1 MSLFKRLLLSFLL
14 AILVPALLVG
24 VFSFRQVS
32 QAIEGEVSHSVK
44 QTVQL
49 VNQNIGT
56 HIRQA
61 VELSTV
67 VYINPAVQ
75 RMMSRRSPATWE
87 QLQDDV
93 NELREDIANVTRYQ
107 EMYTVRLFY
116 PDRGQFPSGF
126 DIAELQ
132 PLALL
137 ADSAA
142 YRALL
147 NSPSGMHWTAEPLL
161 PHLMRGEPYITLLRQ
176 VRDKENLTDLGVM
189 TVSMSERK
197 LWGIINDVKFGQS
210 GFVFILDNAGKVVSH
225 HNKSLLGE
233 DLSGKPYASP
243 ILHQMAGDF
252 MAKVDGEEYL
262 FVYQSIEGTPW
273 KLVGFHNARELR
285 NTVAVVRNAT
295 IIIALLCFG
304 IAIVYSIYTS
314 GWFARRI
321 GHLIKAMR
329 KLERGQLGTQ
339 VVLERRNRDEISQ
352 LYTHFNRMSNELQ
365 QQLETIHATNK
376 KMREAELKA
385 LQHQINPHFLYNTLD
400 SINWMAATR
409 YKAMDISMMVT
420 SLANLFRLSLNKSNE
435 MTTVSHELR
444 HVECYVAIQKIRFS
458 NEFDLKVELESG
470 TEQIGMIKLLLQP
483 LVENAILHG
492 FNEIDY
498 PGLITIHVMVQAEY
512 LLIDVEDNGFGCD
525 CDEMNERLQRTV
537 GDERQGYGLHNV
549 NERIKL
555 YYGAACGLQFT
566 APRHSAHGTRI
577 QVRLLAGMPGEV
589 NNAGQNVDC
598 R

>member
-1 MSLFKRLLLSFLL
+1 MSLFKRLLFSFLL

-24 VFSFRQVS
+24 VFSFHRVS
-32 QAIEGEVSHSVK
+32 QAIEDEVSHSVR

-56 HIRQA
+56 HISQA

-75 RMMSRRSPATWE
+75 RMMGRQTAATWE

-93 NELREDIANVTRYQ
+93 QELREDLANVTRYQ

-126 DIAELQ
+126 EMAELR
-132 PLALL
+132 PLDLL
-137 ADSAA
+137 EDTAA

-147 NSPSGMHWTAEPLL
+147 RSPGGMLWTSEPLL
-161 PHLMRGEPYITLLRQ
+161 PQLMRDEPYVTLLRL
-176 VRDKENLTDLGVM
+176 VRDKENLTELGVM
-189 TVSMSERK
+189 TVSMPERK
-197 LWGIINDVKFGQS
+197 LWGIVDDVKFGQA
-210 GFVFILDNAGKVVSH
+210 GFVFLMDNDGKVVSH
-225 HNKSLLGE
+225 HDKSLLGE
-233 DLSGKPYASP
+233 DLSGKPYASA
-243 ILHQMAGDF
+243 ILGQTAGDF

-262 FVYQSIEGTPW
+262 FVYQTIEGTPW

-285 NTVAVVRNAT
+285 NTVTVVRNAT

-321 GHLIKAMR
+321 GHLIQAMR

-339 VVLERRNRDEISQ
+339 VVLEGRNRDEISQ
-352 LYTHFNRMSNELQ
+352 LYTHFNRMSDELQ
-365 QQLETIHATNK
+365 QQLETIHATSK

-409 YKAMDISMMVT
+409 YKAMDISRMVT
-420 SLANLFRLSLNKSNE
+420 SLATLFRLSLNKSHE
-435 MTTVSHELR
+435 MTTVSHELQ
-444 HVECYVAIQKIRFS
+444 HVDCYVAIQKIRFG
-458 NEFDLKVELESG
+458 NEFELKVQLAPG
-470 TEQIGMIKLLLQP
+470 TERLGMLKLLLQP

-492 FNEIDY
+492 FRELDD
-498 PGLITIHVMVQAEY
+498 PGLITIDVSVDGDY
-512 LLIDVEDNGFGCD
+512 LLLDVEDNGVGCD
-525 CDEMNERLQRTV
+525 GEAMNERLRQAT
-537 GDERQGYGLHNV
+537 GAEGQGYGLHNV

-555 YYGAACGLQFT
+555 YYGEACGLTFT
-566 APRHSAHGTRI
+566 VPRHGARGTRI
-577 QVRLLAGMPGEV
+577 QVRLLAGMPEEV
-589 NNAGQNVDC
+589 NDAS
-598 R
+598 